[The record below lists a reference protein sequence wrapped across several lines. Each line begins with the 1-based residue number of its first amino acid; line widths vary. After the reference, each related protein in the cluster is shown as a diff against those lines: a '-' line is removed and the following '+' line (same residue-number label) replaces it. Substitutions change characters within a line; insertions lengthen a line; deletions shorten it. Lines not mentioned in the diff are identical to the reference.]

1 MMKLTSQE
9 IILSAFKSA
18 KQSEN
23 IIQSKAKD
31 YGKNIADNQIQA
43 ILKQIEIM
51 AVNHVDKIVTAEKAM
66 HIDSLVKKYMS
77 LDIRDAL
84 QDLVRDLINQQLLYN
99 ENLIKITNPYIREIF
114 TEMRDEEMR
123 YITILQQNIE
133 SLESKPT
140 ETNSVVYTK
149 PKGN

>member
-1 MMKLTSQE
+1 MMKLTPQE

-31 YGKNIADNQIQA
+31 YGKNIADNQVQA